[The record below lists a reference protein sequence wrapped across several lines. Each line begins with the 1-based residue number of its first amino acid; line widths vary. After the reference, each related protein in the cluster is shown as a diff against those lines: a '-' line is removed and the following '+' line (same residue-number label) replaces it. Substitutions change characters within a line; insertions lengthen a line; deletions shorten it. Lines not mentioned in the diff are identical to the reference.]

1 MHSFILY
8 ESLFFNLT
16 FINLSILPTILFYL
30 IFINSFINPSFSI
43 LCSSIHSFI
52 RKLSNQLHI
61 FISIFFLTIL
71 YSFIYQESILFNL
84 IFINSFIYQE
94 SILFNLIFINSF
106 IYQESLLPILYLFI
120 HSSFHSESISPTL
133 YSFKRMRH
141 NWYLVTSLRFRNNYS
156 KSNFLGLRAKISI
169 NTNLS

>member
-94 SILFNLIFINSF
+94 S
-106 IYQESLLPILYLFI
+106 LLPILYLFI
-120 HSSFHSESISPTL
+120 HSSFHPESISPTL